1 MLQLHNLI
9 SILVGFLIKSNN
21 LMPSILRLIIP
32 VDTTSINI
40 FQFLFFSVRPEKPV
54 IKMMETGESVE
65 GYLGPYQIGSSLSLV
80 CQVNGGKL
88 YD

>member
-1 MLQLHNLI
+1 M
-9 SILVGFLIKSNN
+9 IKRIQDGIFHRN
-21 LMPSILRLIIP
+21 IIKF
-32 VDTTSINI
+32 S
-40 FQFLFFSVRPEKPV
+40 FLFFLVRPEKPV